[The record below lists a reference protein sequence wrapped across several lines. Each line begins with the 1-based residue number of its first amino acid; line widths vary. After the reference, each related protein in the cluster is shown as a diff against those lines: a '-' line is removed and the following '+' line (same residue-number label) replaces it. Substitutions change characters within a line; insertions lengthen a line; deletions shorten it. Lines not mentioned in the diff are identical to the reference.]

1 MTEIRDTLI
10 NDVLIV
16 FHLAVFTKVYSE
28 LAEVKEMLTETKRLI
43 MILINNQKPA
53 EFTSTNISRSQS
65 TGGQSD
71 EAVKQ
76 EKTMSDSDVCEY
88 SRACFY
94 KTPITTLEE
103 FRDVERILA
112 DSIEEEKLVS

>member
-1 MTEIRDTLI
+1 MHCLMIY
-10 NDVLIV
+10 VLIV

-28 LAEVKEMLTETKRLI
+28 LAEIKEMLTETKRLI

-53 EFTSTNISRSQS
+53 EFTSRNISRPQS

-71 EAVKQ
+71 VAIKQ
-76 EKTMSDSDVCEY
+76 EKTMSDCDVSEY
-88 SRACFY
+88 SRAYFY

-103 FRDVERILA
+103 FRNVEKILA
-112 DSIEEEKLVS
+112 DSKEEKKLVS